1 MTPAAAFAGLLV
13 IATTQA
19 PAQRTAAQAPSERIA
34 AIRVHGNH
42 TTPDADILLLAGAEV
57 GQPLPPGAIE
67 AIGARLNQSGRFR
80 SVDVRKRYTSLSDLS
95 AVLVVIVVEEK
106 AGVAIDAPDPGPLR
120 TLRSNTMW
128 LPVLRSD
135 DGYGLTY
142 GARVS
147 VVDLLGP
154 RTRVS
159 APLTWGG
166 ERRAAVE
173 VERRFERG
181 PFTRLVATGGITR
194 REHPSVEVADRRT
207 GATLR
212 AERAIGSW
220 LRAAATAASWNVR
233 FGEDTDRLTT
243 LGGEVAFDT
252 RRDPA
257 FPRNAVFASLGL
269 ERLGFDHA
277 ADTTRLTADARGYVG
292 LLGQTVLAVRAFHV
306 RAAGV
311 LPVYEQAMLGGDA
324 TLRGFELGYRLGD
337 RLLAGSAELRLP
349 LSPPRR
355 LTRMGVAVFADAG
368 TVHAAGDPL
377 DGAAWDRGVGAGVFV
392 QGPVFGMRLDV
403 ARGIGAGTR
412 VHFNLGTTF

>member
-1 MTPAAAFAGLLV
+1 MTLAAAFAGLLV
-13 IATTQA
+13 LAAPQA
-19 PAQRTAAQAPSERIA
+19 PAERIA

-42 TTPDADILLLAGAEV
+42 TTPDADILQLAAADV
-57 GQPLPPGAIE
+57 GQPLPPGAID
-67 AIGARLNQSGRFR
+67 AIRTRLDRSGRFR

-106 AGVAIDAPDPGPLR
+106 AGISVDVPDPGPLR
-120 TLRSNTMW
+120 TLRSHTMW

-135 DGYGLTY
+135 DGYGFTY

-154 RTRVS
+154 GTRVS

-181 PFTRLVATGGITR
+181 PLTRLLAAGGITR
-194 REHPSVEVADRRT
+194 REHPAIEVSDRRT
-207 GATLR
+207 GASLR
-212 AERAIGSW
+212 AERAVGSW

-233 FGEDTDRLTT
+233 FGEQTDRLTT
-243 LGGEVAFDT
+243 LGGELVFDT

-269 ERLGFDHA
+269 ERLGFDRA

-292 LLGQTVLAVRAFHV
+292 VLGQAVVAVRAFHV
-306 RAAGV
+306 RAAGS

-349 LSPPRR
+349 LSAPRR
-355 LTRMGVAVFADAG
+355 ITRMGVAVFADAG
-368 TVHAAGDPL
+368 TVYGAGDRL
-377 DGAAWDRGVGAGVFV
+377 DAAAWDRGVGAGVFV
-392 QGPVFGMRLDV
+392 QAPLFGVRLDV
-403 ARGIGAGTR
+403 ARGIGGGTR
-412 VHFNLGTTF
+412 VHFNLGTAF